1 MANSKINY
9 RPVIIWLFTGV
20 FLIILMVGVGGS
32 VRLTNSGLSIVHWN
46 PITGVIPPLNEAEWK
61 AEFEQY
67 KKIPEYQQEH
77 KDFELSD
84 FKVIFLW
91 EYFHRLIAR
100 LVGLIFL
107 IPFIYFLLK
116 GYFKNRKLLWKI
128 VSIFIFASFQAWL
141 GWFMV
146 RSGFADRYD
155 VSHYRL
161 AIHLFVATML
171 VSLVF
176 WTAMELKYKDRE
188 IDISLKPKF
197 KTWTIWVIVLFLL
210 QEFYGAF
217 TAGLNA
223 GYYYSD
229 YPLMGGEWFP
239 SLASVAWQ
247 SEWILSIFK
256 DPSMVYFI
264 HRWFGLILFSV
275 ILLFYLKFKP
285 KVKSKEIK
293 FGLNLLIILIALQL
307 TLGILT
313 VLTNINI
320 VLAVWHQVNAILIFL
335 TLVSLLFFYMA
346 RYRSNVR

>member
-1 MANSKINY
+1 MTNSKINY

-32 VRLTNSGLSIVHWN
+32 VRLTNSGLSIVHWS

-100 LVGLIFL
+100 IVGLIFL
-107 IPFIYFLLK
+107 IPFMYFLSK
-116 GYFKNRKLLWKI
+116 GYFKDRKLLLKI
-128 VSIFIFASFQAWL
+128 VLIFIFASFQAWL

-161 AIHLFVATML
+161 AIHLFVAIML
-171 VSLVF
+171 VSFVF
-176 WTAMELKYKDRE
+176 WTAMELKYKDR
-188 IDISLKPKF
+188 ILDISLKPNF
-197 KTWTIWVIVLFLL
+197 KKWTVGIIVIFLL

-217 TAGLNA
+217 TAGLNS

-239 SLASVAWQ
+239 SLASKAWL
-247 SEWILSIFK
+247 SEGIMSIFE
-256 DPSMVYFI
+256 DPTMVYFI

-275 ILLFYLKFKP
+275 ILLFYFKFKQ
-285 KVKSKEIK
+285 KTKSKEIK
-293 FGLNLLIILIALQL
+293 FGLNLLITLIILQF

-313 VLTNINI
+313 VLTHINI
-320 VLAVWHQVNAILIFL
+320 VLAVLHQVNAILIFL
-335 TLVSLLFFYMA
+335 TLVNLVFYYSTRGEDTFA
-346 RYRSNVR
+346 